1 MIPSRPQAKIRR
13 AEIRALTG
21 LRGAA
26 AAYVVLFHFTDN
38 GRATEGVVHQVLSH
52 GYLAVDVFFVLSGYV
67 MALTYAEPFSRG
79 LRLDAYGTFLLKR
92 LGRVYPL
99 YLAAT
104 LACAAL
110 AALDPAMEGPLTG
123 PVLLGNVLMVQSW
136 GLFHSLDYPGWSIST
151 EFAAYLLFPILVAA
165 ALGGGLA
172 RCRTVALLAT
182 GLLMVLATRS
192 ATDLQEV
199 GHRLGPLDIWSAA
212 TLYPVLRCLCGF
224 TLGLCA
230 WRAGGVPLVRQA
242 AGHAGAGLALCL
254 AGLALLALPGT
265 DVLLVLLSTALVAA
279 LAAGQSLPARALAA
293 APAYWLGTVSYSLY
307 LVHYPVR
314 WAFGPAVRAVL
325 DRLGAPKPGALAS
338 VLLIGISLALAALA
352 YAWIERPGRDLSRLV
367 AGRLRFRSVPKVT
380 HEA

>member
-1 MIPSRPQAKIRR
+1 MIPPRPRT
-13 AEIRALTG
+13 EIRALTG
-21 LRGAA
+21 LRGVA

-38 GRATEGVVHQVLSH
+38 GRATEGVLRQALSH

-79 LRLDAYGTFLLKR
+79 FRLDAYGTFLLKR

-136 GLFHSLDYPGWSIST
+136 GLSHSLDYPGWSIST

-172 RCRTVALLAT
+172 RCRTVALLSA
-182 GLLMVLATRS
+182 GLLVVLATRS
-192 ATDLQEV
+192 AADLQEV

-230 WRAGGVPLVRQA
+230 WRIGSVPSVRRV
-242 AGHAGAGLALCL
+242 AGHAGTGLALCL

-265 DVLLVLLSTALVAA
+265 DVLLVLLSAALVAA
-279 LAAGQSLPARALAA
+279 LAAGQSLPARVLAA

-314 WAFGPAVRAVL
+314 WAFGPAVRAGL

-352 YAWIERPGRDLSRLV
+352 YAWIERPGRDLSRLA
-367 AGRLRFRSVPKVT
+367 AGRLRFRPVPKVT